1 MLSSIKNKTKGWL
14 AYVIVGLITI
24 PFALFGINEY
34 FTGASNVVVA
44 SIDDD
49 EISKEE
55 FLAEFNPQKRR
66 LQQKLAEQYD
76 TEFDSVLKQSII
88 NQMIDRRLLDQ
99 LAQRMSHA
107 TTTAELNAVIQAN
120 DLFHEQERF

>member
-24 PFALFGINEY
+24 PFALFGIGEY

-44 SIDDD
+44 SINDD

-55 FLAEFNPQKRR
+55 FLSEFNPQKRR
-66 LQQKLAEQYD
+66 LQQKLDEKYD
-76 TEFDSVLKQSII
+76 IEFDI
-88 NQMIDRRLLDQ
+88 
-99 LAQRMSHA
+99 
-107 TTTAELNAVIQAN
+107 
-120 DLFHEQERF
+120 